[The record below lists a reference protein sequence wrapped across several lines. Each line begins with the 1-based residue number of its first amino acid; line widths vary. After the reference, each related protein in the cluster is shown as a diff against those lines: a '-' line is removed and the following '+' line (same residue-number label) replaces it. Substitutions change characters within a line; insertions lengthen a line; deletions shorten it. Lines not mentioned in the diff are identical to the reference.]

1 MPRETSVPIP
11 YSSNALAEGRLDS
24 WKGIAVYLKREVRTV
39 QRWEREENLPV
50 HRHLHSKQGTVY
62 AYKSELDSWL
72 VGRQPQLETERRA
85 PMRVTLAVLPFENLS
100 GDPAQDYFSDG
111 LTEEMI
117 ARLGGLEPDAL
128 GVIAWTSV
136 RMYKNKEKTVKEIG
150 CELGVDYVMEGS
162 VRREA
167 NRARISAQLIRV
179 NDQTHLWAETYD
191 RELSGI
197 LAVHREVARE
207 VARNIRLN
215 LSPQTK
221 AQLSKADV
229 VQPEAYEAYLLGRQ
243 EYNRWSPQGFS
254 KAAEYFDQAVQ
265 KDPKYALSYAW
276 LAFSYDLQAFFEY
289 VSPREGYPKSRAA
302 ASKALEI
309 DPSVVEAQLALAF
322 ADFAYDW
329 NWGAAERGFQQVLH
343 SSPSSW
349 MTHCLYAGFLTS
361 MGSQDQARTHIL
373 RALELDPFNPYV
385 NTSLG
390 CMLDYWRFHDEALEQ
405 YQKTLNRV
413 AQFAW
418 PYHLMA
424 DIHARRGRYEDAI
437 AAERKYVTLS
447 GDQPNKIRSLEKA
460 HATSGGKG
468 YWRWQMQGLKDET
481 RRSGNTPS
489 VRLAMVHAQLGERD
503 AAFQWLEKAYRDR
516 ATPLINLKVH
526 PAWDPLRDDSRFK
539 DIVHRLNFPKQKSGE

>member
-1 MPRETSVPIP
+1 MRREVSLPVSS
-11 YSSNALAEGRLDS
+11 SSNAGTVGRLES
-24 WKGIAVYLKREVRTV
+24 WKGIAVYMKREIRTV
-39 QRWEREENLPV
+39 QRWEKEENLPV

-62 AYKSELDSWL
+62 AYKSELESWL
-72 VGRQPQLETERRA
+72 LGRQPQLETERRA
-85 PMRVTLAVLPFENLS
+85 PMRVMVAVLPFENLS
-100 GDPAQDYFSDG
+100 ADPAQDYFSDG

-117 ARLGGLEPDAL
+117 ARLGGLQPDAL
-128 GVIAWTSV
+128 GIIAWTSV
-136 RMYKNKEKTVKEIG
+136 RQYKNKTKTIKEIG

-179 NDQTHLWAETYD
+179 NDQTHLWAEIYD

-197 LAVHREVARE
+197 LRVHHEVARE

-215 LSPQTK
+215 LSPETK
-221 AQLSKADV
+221 AELNKADV

-254 KAAEYFDQAVQ
+254 KAAEYFEQAVQ

-289 VSPREGYPKSRAA
+289 VSPHEGYPKSRAA

-309 DPSVVEAQLALAF
+309 DSSVLEAQLALAF

-329 NWGAAERGFQQVLH
+329 NWNAAERGFQQVLH
-343 SSPSSW
+343 SNPNSW
-349 MTHCLYAGFLTS
+349 MAHFLYACFLTS
-361 MGSQDQARTHIL
+361 MGSQDQARAHTL

-385 NTSLG
+385 NTAFG
-390 CMLDYWRFHDEALEQ
+390 CMLDYFRFHDDALKQ
-405 YQKTLNRV
+405 YQKTLKRV
-413 AQFAW
+413 AQFPW

-424 DIHARRGRYEDAI
+424 DIYARQGRYEDAV
-437 AAERKYVTLS
+437 AAERKYLALS
-447 GDQPNKIRSLEKA
+447 GGQRKEIQSLEKA
-460 HATSGGKG
+460 HATSGGEG
-468 YWRWQMQGLKDET
+468 YWNWQLQRLKDET

-489 VRLAMVHAQLGERD
+489 VRLAMVHAQLDEKD
-503 AAFQWLEKAYRDR
+503 AAFQWLEEACRDR

-526 PAWDPLRDDSRFK
+526 PAWDPLRSDPRFK
-539 DIVHRLNFPKQKSGE
+539 DLVRRLNFPK